1 MVPKSLMYDSQSPSK
16 VEAKMT
22 LLSLSN
28 MTKRK
33 SWTVAI
39 RSVFFWR
46 SPVNP
51 SASNLRM
58 RSAPPGFSAQINVN
72 SFDCAA
78 FEPGRTLAIAFVAC
92 MSLVSYMSK
101 SWAVGLLTAFVSQ
114 LCQPLE
120 RAQSRHEAVLT
131 TTHHDKLGEP
141 MKSAPNGLIRDGK
154 DPFSVGVSHNR
165 VLLGTKIDEIAARN
179 PLRLHKLELALQ
191 MGTNQ
196 QEDAAALRPVI
207 L

>member
-1 MVPKSLMYDSQSPSK
+1 
-16 VEAKMT
+16 
-22 LLSLSN
+22 
-28 MTKRK
+28 
-33 SWTVAI
+33 
-39 RSVFFWR
+39 
-46 SPVNP
+46 
-51 SASNLRM
+51 M
-58 RSAPPGFSAQINVN
+58 RSAPPGFSAHINVN
-72 SFDCAA
+72 SFVCPA

-92 MSLVSYMSK
+92 MSLVSYTSK
-101 SWAVGLLTAFVSQ
+101 SCKSCAVGLLTAFVSQ
-114 LCQPLE
+114 LCHPLE

-165 VLLGTKIDEIAARN
+165 VLLGTEIDEIAARN

-196 QEDAAALRPVI
+196 QEDAAAFRPVI